1 MYNGRIYMYAGP
13 IPEAFIPQSN
23 VISHSIIDENDMGLH
38 FSATTCQGKVLP
50 GLPRR
55 RDQAELLE
63 HAEPVYLVPDFH
75 ELVVGYAGD
84 GDSCQSYLLAG
95 RGVRTRCQDI
105 TGVGASTCHAHNYL
119 VPFSD
124 QVINRDMKVRESF
137 EDPGD
142 PSFVFFAGANL
153 GKARIMEDEVGGIE
167 LIKDGKI
174 ARVPDLLNETTNERL
189 VVFG

>member
-1 MYNGRIYMYAGP
+1 MNLRLLKVDGTI
-13 IPEAFIPQSN
+13 
-23 VISHSIIDENDMGLH
+23 HSENDAGLP

-63 HAEPVYLVPDFH
+63 QAEPIHLVPDFH
-75 ELVVGYAGD
+75 ELAVGYAGD
-84 GDSCQSYLLAG
+84 GDSCDSYLPAG
-95 RGVRTRCQDI
+95 RGVRARCQDI
-105 TGVGASTCHAHNYL
+105 TGVGATSCHAHNYL

-124 QVINRDMKVRESF
+124 QVLNREMKVREGM

-142 PSFVFFAGANL
+142 PLFIFFAGANL
-153 GKARIMEDEVGGIE
+153 GQARIMEEEVGGIE

-174 ARVPDLLNETTNERL
+174 ALILDLLNETTNERL
-189 VVFG
+189 VLFG